1 MALSNDRVAEN
12 LKVIEMLEKQLVLI
26 KPWAPY
32 KSFVD
37 EYDEHER
44 YKGTV
49 GILKKLRCLE
59 RGLGKDYR
67 DYTDLLDIN
76 AYQTLWSSYE

>member
-32 KSFVD
+32 KSFQD
-37 EYDEHER
+37 EYGENER
-44 YKGTV
+44 YKATMDM
-49 GILKKLRCLE
+49 LKKLRWLE
-59 RGLGKDYR
+59 RGLGKDYS
-67 DYTDLLDIN
+67 DYTDILGIN
-76 AYQTLWSSYE
+76 TDQTTMEMM